1 MSLLAPWFYRSLLV
15 ENSILECPETFTVE
29 VLNNKNYHEA
39 LCSLKKELKPDWISP
54 STIYSGKD
62 GSGTSQYKN
71 IAVYKAISETLE
83 RWAFYEVA
91 DSKDANKFSFDLN
104 PSTTGLAAYPGLSA
118 KKARENA
125 IIEAQERWA
134 LQEFWRGNLPIVEHL
149 NKVENLHHFEILTD
163 MKQVRISLLSYQSGS
178 QFLYAFAGDN
188 SLENSFEHALIEL
201 SRNMRVMSK
210 FKKESK
216 NYEKFEEI
224 SDKRLM
230 FFSTPEGN
238 NLFKDKINSAPKSQ
252 KTKPTLICDKELTGP
267 WNQYTKVWRYL
278 YDNSYPDSDSDHTIF
293 MF

>member
-15 ENSILECPETFTVE
+15 ENSILECPETFAVE

-54 STIYSGKD
+54 SAIYSGKD
-62 GSGTSQYKN
+62 GSGTSEYKN

-83 RWAFYEVA
+83 RWAFYEIA
-91 DSKDANKFSFDLN
+91 DSKDAKKFSFDLN
-104 PSTTGLAAYPGLSA
+104 PSTTGLAAYPGLNA

-238 NLFKDKINSAPKSQ
+238 NLFKDKINSASKSQ